1 MSARTRESLRDFQA
15 RLADRLKAAQA
26 RSGAGSKLGFLAGG
40 RNWLVDLGQVNEVVT
55 VPELTNIPWAKRWF
69 AGVANVRGVIYG
81 CTDLAAFL
89 GLGEPLPA
97 GESRLLL
104 ANPNFGVNAAWRV
117 ERALGLRAL
126 DRLSALAGDTPT
138 APWEAGRWQDTDG
151 TAWTEINFEYLL
163 TQAEFLDAGR

>member
-1 MSARTRESLRDFQA
+1 LSTRTRESLRDFQA

-26 RSGAGSKLGFLAGG
+26 KSGSGSKLGFLAGG

-55 VPELTNIPWAKRWF
+55 VPELTAIPWAKPWF

-89 GLGEPLPA
+89 GLGEPLPG

-104 ANPNFGVNAAWRV
+104 ANPDFGLNAAWRV
-117 ERALGLRAL
+117 DRALGLRSVE
-126 DRLSALAGDTPT
+126 RLKPSQSAQGNVPWAGGHWRD
-138 APWEAGRWQDTDG
+138 DDG
-151 TAWTEINFEYLL
+151 TEWTEINFEYLL
-163 TQAEFLDAGR
+163 AQAEFLDAGR